1 MKRLACLVILLLVGA
16 SNAGAQNPPGA
27 EQLAESLRSQLRDVI
42 AKESELQTRLQQID
56 EDLKPE
62 NIQRSIALIG
72 SLRPEEL
79 REQRRQQLEKDRASV
94 SAQLD
99 AIAGS
104 RTRLES
110 SIARAEAEADRERTA
125 VETTAAP
132 TTDTRTA
139 TTATAPTV
147 VRNTAATS
155 TTVRRPRATRR
166 RARTRPPRR
175 QPARRRTRPS

>member
-139 TTATAPTV
+139 TTTAPTV
-147 VRNTAATS
+147 VRNTTSTS